1 MSEAEIVAPVPED
14 VSILGEAMAW
24 GPNAA
29 AKRAQSVTL
38 WQRVFS
44 FPAMLGALLVGGMAT
59 IARTFFVDPDVWWHI
74 KFGQVILATHRWPTA
89 DTYSFSVAGQHWI
102 DSEWI
107 GEVLLATMYR
117 LGGMRG
123 LELLLL
129 ILGSAILVALY
140 ALASIRSGNSKA
152 AFLATAAVFVLATP
166 SFNLRPQ
173 MLGYLFLILTLIAL
187 ERFRQGMRRAV
198 WALPILMIVW
208 VNAHGSWIIGLGVIG
223 VYLLSGLMEFH
234 AGDIE
239 ARRWSPRDRLQ
250 LAIVLVLC
258 AFATL
263 ITPYGAGLMKF
274 PFEFASSLPVSV
286 ANIKEWLPMPFG
298 DPLGKLFL
306 VGLLGVVV
314 LQITNHLT
322 WRLEDIA
329 LFMFAAAMAC
339 LHRRF
344 ILIFVPILTLLLA
357 TTLARWVPRYERAKD
372 QFLIN
377 AALMAAILAIVIWYF
392 PSQADLWQTTG
403 KTYPVAAVEYL
414 NSHSVPGPMYNTYD
428 FGGYLVLARGPD
440 NKVFMDGR
448 SELYEPGGVLADYLE
463 IANVKPGALSVLQKY
478 GFQSCLLQHDE
489 ALATVLAALP
499 NWKKVYEDSTSILF
513 VRRSDS
519 PVSEIQ
525 ISGATRP
532 FLHQD

>member
-1 MSEAEIVAPVPED
+1 
-14 VSILGEAMAW
+14 
-24 GPNAA
+24 
-29 AKRAQSVTL
+29 
-38 WQRVFS
+38 
-44 FPAMLGALLVGGMAT
+44 
-59 IARTFFVDPDVWWHI
+59 
-74 KFGQVILATHRWPTA
+74 
-89 DTYSFSVAGQHWI
+89 
-102 DSEWI
+102 
-107 GEVLLATMYR
+107 
-117 LGGMRG
+117 
-123 LELLLL
+123 
-129 ILGSAILVALY
+129 
-140 ALASIRSGNSKA
+140 
-152 AFLATAAVFVLATP
+152 
-166 SFNLRPQ
+166 
-173 MLGYLFLILTLIAL
+173 
-187 ERFRQGMRRAV
+187 
-198 WALPILMIVW
+198 
-208 VNAHGSWIIGLGVIG
+208 
-223 VYLLSGLMEFH
+223 LSGLVEFH

-239 ARRWSPRDRLQ
+239 ARRWSSRDRLQ
-250 LAIVLVLC
+250 LASVLVFC
-258 AFATL
+258 AGATL
-263 ITPYGAGLMKF
+263 ITPYGAGLVKF

-286 ANIKEWLPMPFG
+286 TNIKEWLPMPFG

-329 LFMFAAAMAC
+329 LFMFSAAVAC

-377 AALMAAILAIVIWYF
+377 TALMAAILAIVIWYF

-428 FGGYLVLARGPD
+428 FGGYLVLTRGPG

-448 SELYEPGGVLADYLE
+448 SELYEPAGVLADYFE
-463 IANVKPGALSVLQKY
+463 IANVKPGALSVLQRY

-499 NWKKVYEDSTSILF
+499 NWQKVHEDSTSILF

-525 ISGATRP
+525 ISGTAQP